1 MIRIRIAVL
10 ALATGMSP
18 ALAAPIEVAL
28 VENVMGAPAGV
39 KLMDYVETGKTIQ
52 LASNDG
58 IVLSYLSSCVR
69 ESIAGA
75 GIVTM

>member
-28 VENVMGAPAGV
+28 VENVMGAPGGGEAHGLCRDR
-39 KLMDYVETGKTIQ
+39 KDYPARFQ
-52 LASNDG
+52 
-58 IVLSYLSSCVR
+58 
-69 ESIAGA
+69 
-75 GIVTM
+75 